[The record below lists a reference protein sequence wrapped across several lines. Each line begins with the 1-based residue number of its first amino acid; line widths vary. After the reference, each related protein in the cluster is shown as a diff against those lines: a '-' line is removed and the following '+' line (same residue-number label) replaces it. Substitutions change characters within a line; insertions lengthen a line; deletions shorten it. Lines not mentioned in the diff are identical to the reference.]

1 MEMKNKTSKFRE
13 QDVVRV
19 VRGVRD
25 PDFGTNIG
33 GWSGKIEEINLS
45 DDGFWLYT
53 IRLDQDTLL
62 AAGDDYAE
70 KCENENLNFEILY
83 LEEKDLE
90 LVNGAGSKDD
100 GFFLA

>member
-1 MEMKNKTSKFRE
+1 M
-13 QDVVRV
+13 
-19 VRGVRD
+19 
-25 PDFGTNIG
+25 
-33 GWSGKIEEINLS
+33 
-45 DDGFWLYT
+45 T
-53 IRLDQDTLL
+53 I